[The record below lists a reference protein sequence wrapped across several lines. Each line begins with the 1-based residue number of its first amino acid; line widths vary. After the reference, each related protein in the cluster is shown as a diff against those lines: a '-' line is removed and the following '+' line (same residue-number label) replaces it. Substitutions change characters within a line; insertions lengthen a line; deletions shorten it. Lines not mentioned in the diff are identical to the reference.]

1 VVVFVVD
8 LFCMLS
14 YHFLSDGAFLVEYF
28 DAFEIYV
35 DQLVYDVFCFY
46 CLYLIHAIDVGEE
59 IMSVKSDQ
67 VFDSFDQDLMVL
79 EFEIW

>member
-1 VVVFVVD
+1 MVVFVED

-14 YHFLSDGAFLVEYF
+14 YHFFSDGAFLVEDF

-35 DQLVYDVFCFY
+35 DQLVCDVFCFY
-46 CLYLIHAIDVGEE
+46 CLYLIDAINVGKQ
-59 IMSVKSDQ
+59 IMSVESDQ